1 VAELELPSGRWGEE
15 ASGCM
20 RAIYDAVVRELEGE
34 CASHGIPI
42 EMVAPAIKHR
52 CDEIE
57 EKEAKAMDAGGRM
70 VRGGR
75 VTTNDGGDTR
85 SSRERALAAAE
96 RRRARDRCQEK
107 NEER

>member
-1 VAELELPSGRWGEE
+1 VAELELPSGSSGEE

-57 EKEAKAMDAGGRM
+57 EKEAKAVDAGRRM
-70 VRGGR
+70 VGGGY
-75 VTTNDGGDTR
+75 TNDGGDTR